1 VQVTTE
7 PGSTTTVQNFDHVTD
22 VLVIGSGG
30 GGMTAALTADADGLS
45 VLIVEKSSRFGGST
59 ALSGGGIWV
68 PGAPSQRREGH
79 VPDSGDVFTYLKEIT
94 GGLVSDVRLRAYVDA
109 APQMMDF
116 LEKLSP
122 WLEFVWKPGYA
133 DYYPELP
140 GGSALGSTINVPEID
155 LRVLG
160 DDEQKLL
167 TPLALAP
174 RGIWFGPKDL
184 RLFYQVRQSWR
195 GKAVLLKLIYRMFR
209 ARVFGDRMAA
219 IGQSLSARLR
229 LALKQQNIPLW
240 LDSPMTE
247 LITDGDGPD
256 GQVIGAVIEKD
267 GQAVRVRA
275 RRGVILA
282 SGGFDH
288 DMQWRLQHLP
298 ELSRVHE
305 ISGADKDWSFG
316 NPAATGDGIRAGE
329 KVGGALD
336 LLDEAW
342 WFPAICW
349 PDGRL
354 QFMLNERMMP
364 SQFIVNGAGE
374 RFINEAAPYMDFA
387 HAMIEGQRS
396 GVTHIPCWLI
406 TDIRSFHRYV
416 VGGHLPIPKVP
427 FAPVPTGRKV
437 PAAWLESGVVKT
449 GQSWEELAREI
460 GVPPDQLRGTAQRF
474 NALARTGHDDDFN
487 RGDSAY
493 DNYYGD
499 PTLPNPNLH
508 PLGEPP
514 YYAFQIILGDLG
526 TSGGLRTDEHA
537 RVLRNDDTV
546 ISGLY
551 AVGNASAAVM
561 GRSYAGA
568 GATIGPAMAFG
579 YVAARH
585 IARAESGDTDQN
597 PSAIESPGSS
607 RR

>member
-1 VQVTTE
+1 MSSVVGQTFE
-7 PGSTTTVQNFDHVTD
+7 HVTD

-30 GGMTAALTADADGLS
+30 GGMTAALAADASGLDTL
-45 VLIVEKSSRFGGST
+45 VVEKSPCFGGST

-68 PGAPSQRREGH
+68 PGAPSQRREGY
-79 VPDSGDVFTYLKEIT
+79 VPDPDEVFTYLKEIT
-94 GGLVSDVRLRAYVDA
+94 GGLVSDARLRKYVDA
-109 APQMMDF
+109 SPEMMEF

-160 DDEQKLL
+160 DQEQHLL
-167 TPLALAP
+167 APLALAP
-174 RGIWFGPKDL
+174 RGIWFAPKDL

-195 GKAVLLKLIYRMFR
+195 GKAVLLKLIWRMFR

-229 LALKQQNIPLW
+229 LAMKQQNIPLW
-240 LDSPMTE
+240 LNAPMTE
-247 LITDGDGPD
+247 LITDTDGPE
-256 GQVIGAVIEKD
+256 GRVVGAVIERD
-267 GQAVRVRA
+267 GRPIRVRA
-275 RRGVILA
+275 RGGVILA

-288 DMQWRLQHLP
+288 DMQWRRQHLP
-298 ELSRVHE
+298 ELNRVDE
-305 ISGADKDWSFG
+305 LAGAGKDWSFG
-316 NPAATGDGIRAGE
+316 NPAAMGDGIRAGE
-329 KVGGALD
+329 KVGAATD

-364 SQFIVNGAGE
+364 SQFVVNGDGE

-416 VGGHLPIPKVP
+416 VAGHLPIPKVP
-427 FAPVPTGRKV
+427 FAPVPTGWKV

-449 GQSWEELAREI
+449 GSTWEELADQI
-460 GVPPDQLRGTAQRF
+460 GVPGTRLRDTAERF
-474 NALARTGHDDDFN
+474 NALAAKGHDDDFN

-508 PLGEPP
+508 PLGRPP
-514 YYAFQIILGDLG
+514 YFAFQIILGDLG

-537 RVLRNDDTV
+537 RVLRGDDSV
-546 ISGLY
+546 IGGLY

-568 GATIGPAMAFG
+568 GATIGPAMTFG

-585 IARAESGDTDQN
+585 IADSAGGTTDRTTT
-597 PSAIESPGSS
+597 STESPGSS